1 MNSRFKE
8 LSAGPSED
16 LGEKLNTFLDA
27 LPKGAKLKK
36 VHYKTINGNGD
47 FANPPKR
54 FALIEYEV
62 QKEENRAGF

>member
-8 LSAGPSED
+8 LNAGLNDD
-16 LGEKLNTFLDA
+16 LGEKINAFLDT

-36 VHYKTINGNGD
+36 VHYKIVAGSGTI
-47 FANPPKR
+47 AIPER
-54 FALIEYEV
+54 FALVEYEV